1 MNDKELKQ
9 IEKLMNELYKI
20 DAKDV
25 DINFDRLNEKVRAHN
40 CGEDVFNTKSEY
52 LTAVIST
59 FILDKRQKEIAEITA
74 RTTKEVNAARPAGR
88 DLMVQDYAEE
98 VIETVFKDAND
109 GTEEINDIED
119 LRIAIEGMAET
130 YGEEY
135 GSEFIRDVIDA
146 VHKNEDVIAFREKL
160 QSEQALTM

>member
-20 DAKDV
+20 DARDV
-25 DINFDRLNEKVRAHN
+25 DSNFERLNEKVRAHN
-40 CGEDVFNTKSEY
+40 GGEDVFNTKSEY

-74 RTTKEVNAARPAGR
+74 RTTKEVNDARPAGR
-88 DLMVQDYAEE
+88 DIMVQDYAEE
-98 VIETVFKDAND
+98 VISTVFEDINN

-119 LRIAIEGMAET
+119 LRITIEAAAET

-135 GSEFIRDVIDA
+135 GYEFINDVIDA
-146 VHKNEDVIAFREKL
+146 ARKNEDVIAFSEKL
-160 QSEQALTM
+160 QSEQALSM